1 MMFHFKSFASM
12 FSAVT
17 MAATSAPTHASESRH
32 LIDDTKNDGGPMVAT
47 GDRNPFVPSKI
58 AESYNPQLDVDQ
70 KDMVLSLH
78 PRPIFPGKEEKV
90 QAGTLRNKPETTS
103 DGKLNR
109 NQTANTSTPF
119 NPSLDLG
126 ILDRK
131 RISND
136 RSIQHHRKLD
146 DLDCKGN
153 HPLIPAEVDFDDF
166 EGLI

>member
-1 MMFHFKSFASM
+1 MMFHFNCFASLL
-12 FSAVT
+12 SAVT
-17 MAATSAPTHASESRH
+17 MAATSASAATHASESRH

-58 AESYNPQLDVDQ
+58 AESYDPQLDVDK

-103 DGKLNR
+103 DGKSNR
-109 NQTANTSTPF
+109 NQTANTSTTPF
-119 NPSLDLG
+119 DPSLDLG

-136 RSIQHHRKLD
+136 RSVQPRKLD
-146 DLDCKGN
+146 HLGGY
-153 HPLIPAEVDFDDF
+153 L
-166 EGLI
+166 